1 MNRIWLPLILLILW
15 ILAFLFWLCPRC
27 LLGLGG
33 AIGDDNNEKTEIIKE
48 PVKEAVKTATL
59 SALAPL
65 GLAISDGSSFATKAA
80 KNIDFNASNYNYIAP
95 LSADVNASLE
105 KTSAYLKANPERGL
119 TITGIYGN
127 KEDNK
132 SAFENLGL
140 ARANNVKQ
148 VLTKMGVSGKQLA
161 ISSALLGTNFSLK
174 DIMYNGVKFGFG
186 KISNDIDARLAAIK
200 SKFLGKPLTLYFPTG
215 KQEVN
220 LTSQQRKD
228 FSDLVFYLDNAT
240 KSSLEVSG
248 HTDNKGA
255 ANVNKRLSRK
265 RAEFVRDYLVGNGIS
280 TRRMSAKGFGPDRP
294 IDTNDTDAGRSKNR
308 RVEVTL
314 R

>member
-1 MNRIWLPLILLILW
+1 
-15 ILAFLFWLCPRC
+15 
-27 LLGLGG
+27 
-33 AIGDDNNEKTEIIKE
+33 
-48 PVKEAVKTATL
+48 
-59 SALAPL
+59 
-65 GLAISDGSSFATKAA
+65 
-80 KNIDFNASNYNYIAP
+80 
-95 LSADVNASLE
+95 
-105 KTSAYLKANPERGL
+105 
-119 TITGIYGN
+119 
-127 KEDNK
+127 
-132 SAFENLGL
+132 
-140 ARANNVKQ
+140 
-148 VLTKMGVSGKQLA
+148 
-161 ISSALLGTNFSLK
+161 
-174 DIMYNGVKFGFG
+174 
-186 KISNDIDARLAAIK
+186 
-200 SKFLGKPLTLYFPTG
+200 LYFPTG

-308 RVEVTL
+308 RVIL
-314 R
+314 NDQ